1 MYVDQGQ
8 DLKAEYKKYKE
19 QGSGDLPN
27 SFKIFENKLKS
38 TNTGFVVGTGL
49 TYADLELFDMI
60 DKAAPHHSIIFQN
73 YPLIEK
79 HFNLVKNI
87 PNIAKWLSAR
97 PVTSM

>member
-1 MYVDQGQ
+1 M
-8 DLKAEYKKYKE
+8 
-19 QGSGDLPN
+19 N
-27 SFKIFENKLKS
+27 INMNKNMNKHM
-38 TNTGFVVGTGL
+38 NRN
-49 TYADLELFDMI
+49 MNKNMNMNH